1 MEPAVNLTCEAARPL
16 VPGYLDGQLS
26 ELSASPLRAHLLACP
41 ACRES
46 AKEGRNLKR
55 FFAAPPAAVPVPA
68 GFAARVARRALAGD
82 PGLLQ
87 PEPPPALGRA
97 ARPLLPMLLVAT
109 AAAAVL
115 LFVLA
120 LAIQRQNL
128 PAGDGLRAQEP
139 PPWLEN
145 EARDLPLTLDSEAA
159 AGSPTR

>member
-1 MEPAVNLTCEAARPL
+1 MNLTCDAARPL
-16 VPGYLDGQLS
+16 VPSYLDGQLS

-55 FFAAPPAAVPVPA
+55 WFAAPPEAVPVPA

-82 PGLLQ
+82 PGMLV
-87 PEPPPALGRA
+87 PEPPPVRERA
-97 ARPLLPMLLVAT
+97 RRPLLPVLLVAT

-128 PAGDGLRAQEP
+128 PSGDGLRAQEP
-139 PPWLEN
+139 PPWLDG
-145 EARDLPLTLDSEAA
+145 EARDLPLTLDSEGAE
-159 AGSPTR
+159 GSPAR

>member
-1 MEPAVNLTCEAARPL
+1 MNLTCDTARPL
-16 VPGYLDGQLS
+16 VPSYVDGELS

-55 FFAAPPAAVPVPA
+55 WFAAPPEAVPVPT

-82 PGLLQ
+82 PGLLV
-87 PEPPPALGRA
+87 PEPPPIQRS
-97 ARPLLPMLLVAT
+97 RPILPVLLVAT

-120 LAIQRQNL
+120 LAIQRESL
-128 PAGDGLRAQEP
+128 PSGDGLRAQEP
-139 PPWLEN
+139 PPWLETD
-145 EARDLPLTLDSEAA
+145 AQKLPLTLDAEGARQ
-159 AGSPTR
+159 GSRER

>member
-1 MEPAVNLTCEAARPL
+1 VNLTCDAARPL
-16 VPGYLDGQLS
+16 VPSYLDGQLS

-55 FFAAPPAAVPVPA
+55 WFAAPPEAVPVPG
-68 GFAARVARRALAGD
+68 GFASRVARRALAGD
-82 PGLLQ
+82 PGLLV
-87 PEPPPALGRA
+87 PEPPAALGRPS
-97 ARPLLPMLLVAT
+97 RPLLPVLLVAT

-128 PAGDGLRAQEP
+128 PSGDGLRAQEP
-139 PPWLEN
+139 PPWLESG
-145 EARDLPLTLDSEAA
+145 EKGLPLTLDAE
-159 AGSPTR
+159 GHQGGGER